1 MDKEYLK
8 ISKVMQI
15 PSASIFCEKVVKTHI
30 SRHTGD
36 ILECKFGDE
45 YYEITADTNARFIP
59 EKYIKADWRTQVR
72 ITRIVQEIQ
81 SDIFS
86 KKFGISVDIIADK
99 SMFDCLCRDIGSCD
113 AYKMADYLHVLKIKC
128 AGITHAGRC
137 IKNIYTREIK
147 DGVLSRFVS
156 VYSENGQGA
165 NSFLINSEN
174 LACIGD
180 KYNLI
185 RLQKNSECEAKN
197 A

>member
-1 MDKEYLK
+1 MLKEYLK
-8 ISKVMQI
+8 INKYIQTS
-15 PSASIFCEKVVKTHI
+15 SINFFGEKVAEIYI
-30 SRHTGD
+30 SRHIGD
-36 ILECKFGDE
+36 ILEYKFGDE
-45 YYEITADTNARFIP
+45 YYEITADTPSRFIP
-59 EKYIKADWRTQVR
+59 EKYIKADWRTQR
-72 ITRIVQEIQ
+72 KIIRTVQEIQ

-86 KKFGISVDIIADK
+86 KKFGITVDIIVDK
-99 SMFDCLCRDIGSCD
+99 SMFDCLCRDIGSCN
-113 AYKMADYLHVLKIKC
+113 AYKMPDYLHVLKIKC